1 MLRIDPKMI
10 DRLDEIHTNLIA
22 RREHAQA
29 QGWLGEIEGIDLTLR
44 FLADKRAETL
54 RLAQFSRD
62 NVTPLG
68 MPTIG
73 APK

>member
-10 DRLDEIHTNLIA
+10 SRLDELPADLIT
-22 RREHAQA
+22 RRNHAQT

-44 FLADKRAETL
+44 FLTDKHAETI
-54 RLAQFSRD
+54 RLAQFGSHT
-62 NVTPLG
+62 VTPIG

-73 APK
+73 GPA